1 MKPDDC
7 SYHIYLNLL
16 KEELIPATG
25 CTEPI
30 SVAYAAAMAR
40 EVLGV
45 LPDTCTI
52 EASGNIIKNVKSVV
66 VPNTGGLKGIA
77 AAAVAGIVAGDASKK
92 LEVLGAIEEAAKSQI
107 KEYLKAHTVTVLPAH
122 NDIVFFIAATVK
134 KGNDEAT
141 VVIEDKHTNIVRIV
155 RNGETQFEKGDGP
168 AEGGGLTDRNSLN
181 VKDILDFADSV
192 RLEDIAE
199 IIERQVTYNCAVS
212 EEGLKHDWGANIG
225 KVLLKAYGNDI
236 RTRARAAA
244 AAGSDARMSGCE
256 KPVVIVSGS
265 GNQGMTASLPVI
277 EYAKAL
283 HVSREKLYRAL
294 VLSNLTTIYQK
305 AGIGR
310 LSAYCGAVS
319 AGCGAGAG
327 IAYLHGGG
335 YEEIA
340 HTIVNAL
347 AITSGI
353 VCDGAKP
360 SCAAKISSAV
370 DAGILGYHM
379 YQNKQ
384 QFFGGDGIVTKGVD
398 ATIRNVG
405 VLAKD
410 GMRQT
415 DRQIIDIML
424 NRTSSKQPA
433 GNKS

>member
-7 SYHIYLNLL
+7 SYQIYLNLL

-141 VVIEDKHTNIVRIV
+141 VVIEYEHTNIVQIV
-155 RNGETQFEKGDGP
+155 RNGETQFEKGDGS

-424 NRTSSKQPA
+424 NRTSSKQSA
-433 GNKS
+433 GNES

>member
-7 SYHIYLNLL
+7 SYQIYLNLL

-141 VVIEDKHTNIVRIV
+141 VVIEYEHTNIVQIV
-155 RNGETQFEKGDGP
+155 RNGETQFEKGDGS

-353 VCDGAKP
+353 VATAQSLLVRPKSPRRLMPAFLVTTCTR
-360 SCAAKISSAV
+360 ISSNFLA
-370 DAGILGYHM
+370 AM
-379 YQNKQ
+379 
-384 QFFGGDGIVTKGVD
+384 
-398 ATIRNVG
+398 
-405 VLAKD
+405 VL
-410 GMRQT
+410 
-415 DRQIIDIML
+415 
-424 NRTSSKQPA
+424 
-433 GNKS
+433 